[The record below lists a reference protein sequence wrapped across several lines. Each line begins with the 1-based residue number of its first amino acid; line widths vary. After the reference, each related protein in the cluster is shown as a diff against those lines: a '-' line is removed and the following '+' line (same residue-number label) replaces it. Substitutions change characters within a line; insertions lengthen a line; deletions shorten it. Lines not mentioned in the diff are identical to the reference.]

1 MLVVHS
7 RDKKKLLF
15 RFAHIVKN
23 STKIMEK
30 SPIFFTFLEKY
41 SQTYLT
47 YTFIFIIRLI
57 IYFAP
62 VGICGRKESTISIVD
77 TSFTAL

>member
-23 STKIMEK
+23 STKIMENH
-30 SPIFFTFLEKY
+30 PFFTFLEKH

-47 YTFIFIIRLI
+47 YTFIFSIRLI

>member
-1 MLVVHS
+1 
-7 RDKKKLLF
+7 
-15 RFAHIVKN
+15 
-23 STKIMEK
+23 MEK
-30 SPIFFTFLEKY
+30 SSIFFTFLEKY
-41 SQTYLT
+41 SQIYLT
-47 YTFIFIIRLI
+47 YTFIVSIRLI